1 MSKLRNHVRKSLLI
15 YFVFAEINL
24 LTIYNSHETRIK
36 IYNLQ
41 ILSTWQV
48 VLHHGQ
54 GGVEHLEDADHAVLG
69 LHRPLGRRQHLLL
82 RHGARLAVAE
92 VTQLQLLTLA
102 SLPDLIS
109 RIMLVCIAFRKII
122 LLSLLPSTLYH
133 CSAHSH

>member
-1 MSKLRNHVRKSLLI
+1 M
-15 YFVFAEINL
+15 FAEINL
-24 LTIYNSHETRIK
+24 TIYNSYESRI
-36 IYNLQ
+36 LQ
-41 ILSTWQV
+41 ILSTRQV

-82 RHGARLAVAE
+82 RHGARIAVAE

-109 RIMLVCIAFRKII
+109 RIIVGV
-122 LLSLLPSTLYH
+122 
-133 CSAHSH
+133 